1 MPTKGTTWAEPG
13 RSAHGPRLHLSPS
26 NRTRETERSA
36 TMVQV
41 FIRHKVKDYGTWRK
55 VFDGFAAKRREG
67 GEVAFKIA
75 GVSGEPNNLC
85 LFFEWQSVAKAKEFL
100 GSADLAREME
110 RAGVTEKPEIYIA
123 EELASGKL

>member
-1 MPTKGTTWAEPG
+1 
-13 RSAHGPRLHLSPS
+13 
-26 NRTRETERSA
+26 
-36 TMVQV
+36 MVHV
-41 FIRHKVKDYGTWRK
+41 FIRHKVKDYGTWRQ
-55 VFDGFAAKRREG
+55 VFDEFAAKRREG

-75 GVSGEPNNLC
+75 GISGEPNNLC

-100 GSADLAREME
+100 GSAELAREME

>member
-1 MPTKGTTWAEPG
+1 
-13 RSAHGPRLHLSPS
+13 
-26 NRTRETERSA
+26 
-36 TMVQV
+36 MVHV
-41 FIRHKVKDYGTWRK
+41 FIRHKVKDYGTWRQ
-55 VFDGFAAKRREG
+55 VFDAAKRRAG
-67 GEVAFKIA
+67 GEVAFKVT

-100 GSADLAREME
+100 GSADLALEME